1 MKKEVSEV
9 FEKEQSNE
17 SCIHLYL
24 EECGWCAYEVSAYL
38 LMNLLGGKCIVEK
51 IEKCGLKL
59 VRAFLNIDLLGGI
72 NYGEYRYA
80 GLNSY
85 NLQLIGKDKVDKN
98 SFLHWKKN
106 NIKHHTTDFINRIF
120 IYLPYYCNDNMGD
133 IF

>member
-1 MKKEVSEV
+1 MRLVCLRS
-9 FEKEQSNE
+9 FSLSTNE
-17 SCIHLYL
+17 P
-24 EECGWCAYEVSAYL
+24 
-38 LMNLLGGKCIVEK
+38 LGGKCIVEK

-106 NIKHHTTDFINRIF
+106 I
-120 IYLPYYCNDNMGD
+120 
-133 IF
+133 

>member
-38 LMNLLGGKCIVEK
+38 LMNLLGG
-51 IEKCGLKL
+51 KCGLKL

-98 SFLHWKKN
+98 SFLHWKN
-106 NIKHHTTDFINRIF
+106 HLCILF
-120 IYLPYYCNDNMGD
+120 PS
-133 IF
+133 

>member
-1 MKKEVSEV
+1 MKNRISFCVNACKKSTFRFIGGLQNVLR
-9 FEKEQSNE
+9 F
-17 SCIHLYL
+17 L
-24 EECGWCAYEVSAYL
+24 VSAYL

-106 NIKHHTTDFINRIF
+106 I
-120 IYLPYYCNDNMGD
+120 
-133 IF
+133 

>member
-106 NIKHHTTDFINRIF
+106 IIQQTLSIGFLYISHIIVMIIWEIF
-120 IYLPYYCNDNMGD
+120 YY
-133 IF
+133 I

>member
-1 MKKEVSEV
+1 MD
-9 FEKEQSNE
+9 
-17 SCIHLYL
+17 CI
-24 EECGWCAYEVSAYL
+24 

-106 NIKHHTTDFINRIF
+106 I
-120 IYLPYYCNDNMGD
+120 
-133 IF
+133 

>member
-1 MKKEVSEV
+1 MYSR
-9 FEKEQSNE
+9 
-17 SCIHLYL
+17 
-24 EECGWCAYEVSAYL
+24 
-38 LMNLLGGKCIVEK
+38 K

-106 NIKHHTTDFINRIF
+106 I
-120 IYLPYYCNDNMGD
+120 
-133 IF
+133 

>member
-1 MKKEVSEV
+1 M
-9 FEKEQSNE
+9 
-17 SCIHLYL
+17 
-24 EECGWCAYEVSAYL
+24 
-38 LMNLLGGKCIVEK
+38 
-51 IEKCGLKL
+51 KL

-106 NIKHHTTDFINRIF
+106 I
-120 IYLPYYCNDNMGD
+120 
-133 IF
+133 

>member
-1 MKKEVSEV
+1 M
-9 FEKEQSNE
+9 
-17 SCIHLYL
+17 
-24 EECGWCAYEVSAYL
+24 
-38 LMNLLGGKCIVEK
+38 
-51 IEKCGLKL
+51 KL

-98 SFLHWKKN
+98 SFLHWKKEY
-106 NIKHHTTDFINRIF
+106 IKHHTTDFINRILY
-120 IYLPYYCNDNMGD
+120 ISHIIVMIIWGD

>member
-1 MKKEVSEV
+1 
-9 FEKEQSNE
+9 
-17 SCIHLYL
+17 
-24 EECGWCAYEVSAYL
+24 
-38 LMNLLGGKCIVEK
+38 MNLLGGKCIVEK

-98 SFLHWKKN
+98 SFQKEY
-106 NIKHHTTDFINRIF
+106 IKHHTTDFINRIF
-120 IYLPYYCNDNMGD
+120 IYLPYYCNDSMGD
-133 IF
+133 ILLYMINIITYIIHTEAARRIYPG

>member
-1 MKKEVSEV
+1 MIIMKKEVSEV
-9 FEKEQSNE
+9 FAKEQSNDC
-17 SCIHLYL
+17 CINLYL

-59 VRAFLNIDLLGGI
+59 VRAFMNIDLLGDI

-85 NLQLIGKDKVDKN
+85 NLQLVGTNKVDKN
-98 SFLHWKKN
+98 SFIHWKKN
-106 NIKHHTTDFINRIF
+106 I
-120 IYLPYYCNDNMGD
+120 
-133 IF
+133 

>member
-24 EECGWCAYEVSAYL
+24 EEVSAYL

-106 NIKHHTTDFINRIF
+106 I
-120 IYLPYYCNDNMGD
+120 
-133 IF
+133 

>member
-85 NLQLIGKDKVDKN
+85 NLQLIVKDKVDKN

-106 NIKHHTTDFINRIF
+106 I
-120 IYLPYYCNDNMGD
+120 
-133 IF
+133 